1 MPEKVLK
8 TVGLTKSFKGNMA
21 VDDLTLEVEEGDVFG
36 FLGPNGAGKS
46 TTIRLMLALIKP
58 DAGDVE
64 IFGDSIRRHGNRALR
79 NVGALI
85 EEADFY
91 RNLSAEHNLQLLA
104 RMDGLSGSR
113 VGEVLKTVGLYDRR
127 KDKVKTY
134 SHGMKQRLGLAQ
146 ALLNHP
152 KLLILD
158 EPTSGLDPRGMKD
171 VRELIRRLAREGM
184 TIFLSSHLLDEVE
197 KVCTS
202 MAIINRGKLIIA
214 GRVQELLVETH
225 LFASEIRVRPLEKAV
240 AVISQLDFVK
250 RVESLEDSV
259 RVAATEDQLAMITR
273 KLVEEGVEVLA
284 VIPRTSL
291 EDYFLSITEEGE
303 GNL

>member
-303 GNL
+303 S